1 MVMLTIDMMYRPE
14 NSLERLF
21 TVTFGG
27 IGTGLLVYGSTV
39 VVQLA
44 LQWQASKFDTY
55 RRVRTPLTPCVSA
68 GCCVGAGGEHSSTV
82 YCHAIDNA
90 YDTTV
95 VHHSWTW

>member
-1 MVMLTIDMMYRPE
+1 LKTPYPPPHAVRSPMQVLALYHVVMVMLTIDMMYRPE

-44 LQWQASKFDTY
+44 LQWQAGKFDTY
-55 RRVRTPLTPCVSA
+55 RRVRAPSCVPCAERERVR
-68 GCCVGAGGEHSSTV
+68 
-82 YCHAIDNA
+82 
-90 YDTTV
+90 
-95 VHHSWTW
+95 TW

>member
-1 MVMLTIDMMYRPE
+1 VLALYHVVMVMLTIDMMYRPE

-55 RRVRTPLTPCVSA
+55 RRVRTRSLTPSVA
-68 GCCVGAGGEHSSTV
+68 AVGAGVGLRSG
-82 YCHAIDNA
+82 A
-90 YDTTV
+90 
-95 VHHSWTW
+95 